1 MHQANL
7 AHCMATLL
15 SLNIHWLL
23 WCTSDSVLYKPYT
36 LPHFLSGIFIHL
48 YFPGL
53 AALYPNQCLISFW
66 GLPSDLGT
74 FTHSASMP
82 SITLTSGNTHA
93 TANVLLPQSQLS
105 RKWRTEGTS
114 HPKIKKLR
122 QHVQCPCKMP
132 HALTIVI
139 TVHNDQCW
147 EGYFGK

>member
-15 SLNIHWLL
+15 SLNIPLLL

-36 LPHFLSGIFIHL
+36 LPHFLSGIFIHF

-53 AALYPNQCLISFW
+53 AALYNTNQCSISCL
-66 GLPSDLGT
+66 GLPSDLGR

-93 TANVLLPQSQLS
+93 TANVLVPQSQLS

-114 HPKIKKLR
+114 HAKIK
-122 QHVQCPCKMP
+122 
-132 HALTIVI
+132 I
-139 TVHNDQCW
+139 
-147 EGYFGK
+147 